1 MKINDYVPECFERPL
16 QFITSRKEFSYS
28 YISLLDPLHE
38 LFQMVVPV
46 ISTTTK
52 DVIILISKNNNIHCP
67 YFWGKGVL
75 GRVKKN
81 TDRLL
86 NLHQFLKWLDKH
98 DKDDKRDKH
107 DLGNN
112 VANGIGNDVGN
123 NVGNDIQSMPKDIQN
138 IITEYAFPIERG
150 FANSE
155 GLVIF
160 NEYEMRRR
168 V

>member
-1 MKINDYVPECFERPL
+1 MCVCRCAQIMKINDYIPECFERPL

-38 LFQMVVPV
+38 IFQMVVPV
-46 ISTTTK
+46 ISTTSK
-52 DVIILISKNNNIHCP
+52 DVILISRNSHIHCP
-67 YFWGKGVL
+67 DFWGKGI
-75 GRVKKN
+75 GRIKKN
-81 TDRLL
+81 TGHLL
-86 NLHQFLKWLDKH
+86 NLNHFLKWLDKH
-98 DKDDKRDKH
+98 DKDDV
-107 DLGNN
+107 GNN
-112 VANGIGNDVGN
+112 VANGIGN
-123 NVGNDIQSMPKDIQN
+123 NVGNDVVIQNMPKDIQN